1 MPVTFTLNGATQ
13 EVEAPPDMPL
23 LWALRDHV
31 GLTGTKFGCGIGQC
45 WSCTVHVDGAAVA
58 SCLVT
63 LGAVAGKAVTTI
75 EGAADAGF
83 ADLQDAWVR
92 AGVPQC
98 GWCQP
103 GQILKAAAL
112 LATTAKP
119 DDAAIDEAMKPVLCR
134 CGTYARIRTAIRAAA
149 EGRS

>member
-1 MPVTFTLNGATQ
+1 M
-13 EVEAPPDMPL
+13 
-23 LWALRDHV
+23 
-31 GLTGTKFGCGIGQC
+31 
-45 WSCTVHVDGAAVA
+45 
-58 SCLVT
+58 
-63 LGAVAGKAVTTI
+63 TTI

>member
-63 LGAVAGKAVTTI
+63 LGAVAG
-75 EGAADAGF
+75 
-83 ADLQDAWVR
+83 
-92 AGVPQC
+92 
-98 GWCQP
+98 
-103 GQILKAAAL
+103 
-112 LATTAKP
+112 
-119 DDAAIDEAMKPVLCR
+119 
-134 CGTYARIRTAIRAAA
+134 
-149 EGRS
+149 